1 MILPRNKRR
10 LFLGAGGLILATLTM
25 LLLARLK
32 FTGLAVSALLQLGGA
47 SEINLSVTQASPW
60 RVVVADLRF
69 QVRTQVFSARR
80 VTISRRHWWTPSL
93 GVVQVEQARV
103 AVTVDGSDINAI
115 NWATYQNSRA
125 KVQPWQVPLDEL
137 AVDGQLVVQAAALPA
152 QVLTGKIA
160 ARLSPQKNWEF
171 RAQAGGPGLAMQ
183 TEGSYNVAKDDLIF
197 KVPDMALDLK
207 IWQGFLQR
215 LILLP
220 GGPWE
225 LEGQLTGRAEGRRLG
240 KQFTATG
247 AVRWREGRAANRQR
261 AILGEG
267 IEAGLEFSDLAQI
280 STRPGNLRIRE
291 VRTGQLVLRGLEAEL
306 ALSGANKIAV
316 SHASFQTLGGTV
328 VVEPFDYF
336 PGLRELETVVRVG
349 GISIAEVMA
358 LTQDL
363 PALVTGRLNGR
374 CPIRI
379 DDGGLRFGPGSLE
392 LTPGVPARLQ
402 LTTGDRRKLRLTELR
417 LAIRPPGAPPGC
429 SAQLHIAG
437 VPDDGVGNAPIVLD
451 INVTGPL
458 ERYLHLDLESP
469 PK

>member
-10 LFLGAGGLILATLTM
+10 LILGTGGLILATLGL
-25 LLLARLK
+25 LLLAPLK

-69 QVRTQVFSARR
+69 QVRTQAFSARR
-80 VTISRRHWWTPSL
+80 VTIFRRHWWAPSL
-93 GVVQVEQARV
+93 GTVQVEQARV
-103 AVTVDGSDINAI
+103 PVIVDGSDTNAI

-160 ARLSPQKNWEF
+160 AHLSPQKTWEF
-171 RAQAGGPGLAMQ
+171 RVQADGPGLAVQ
-183 TEGSYNVAKDDLIF
+183 TEGSYDVARDDLTF
-197 KVPDMALDLK
+197 KVPDLALDLK
-207 IWQGFLQR
+207 IWQNYVQR

-225 LEGQLTGRAEGRRLG
+225 LAGQVSGRAEGRLLRN
-240 KQFTATG
+240 QFTATG
-247 AVRWREGRAANRQR
+247 AVRLREGRAASRQR

-267 IEAGLEFSDLAQI
+267 IEAHLEFTDLSQI
-280 STRPGNLRIRE
+280 ISKPGHLRIRE
-291 VRTGQLVLRGLEAEL
+291 LRTGRLVLRGLEAEL

-316 SHASFQTLGGTV
+316 SHASFQTLGGTAA
-328 VVEPFDYF
+328 VEPFAYF
-336 PGLRELETVVRVG
+336 PALRELEAVVRVDG
-349 GISIAEVMA
+349 VSLAEVMA
-358 LTQDL
+358 LTRDL
-363 PALVTGRLNGR
+363 PALVSGRLNGR

-379 DDGGLRFGPGSLE
+379 DAGGLRFGPGSLE

-402 LTTGDRRKLRLTELR
+402 FTAGDRRKWRLTELH
-417 LAIRPPGAPPGC
+417 LAIRPSGAPPGC
-429 SAQLHIAG
+429 SAQLHLAG
-437 VPDDGVGNAPIVLD
+437 VPEDGVGNAPIVLD
-451 INVTGPL
+451 VNVTGSL

>member
-1 MILPRNKRR
+1 MIFPRNKRR
-10 LFLGAGGLILATLTM
+10 LFLGAGGLILATLAM

-60 RVVVADLRF
+60 RVVVDDLRF
-69 QVRTQVFSARR
+69 QVRTQAFSARR
-80 VTISRRHWWTPSL
+80 VIISRRHWWAPSL
-93 GVVQVEQARV
+93 GAVQVEQVRV
-103 AVTVDGSDINAI
+103 AVTVDGSDTNAI

-152 QVLTGKIA
+152 QMLTGKIA
-160 ARLSPQKNWEF
+160 ARLSPQKTWEF
-171 RAQAGGPGLAMQ
+171 RAQADGPGLAVQ
-183 TEGSYNVAKDDLIF
+183 AEGSYDVAKDDLIF

-225 LEGQLTGRAEGRRLG
+225 LSGQVTGRAEGRRLG

-280 STRPGNLRIRE
+280 SSKPGNLRIRE

-316 SHASFQTLGGTV
+316 SHASLQTLGGTV

-374 CPIRI
+374 FPIRI

-392 LTPGVPARLQ
+392 LTPGVPAQLQ
-402 LTTGDRRKLRLTELR
+402 LTTGNRRKQRLTELH
-417 LAIRPPGAPPGC
+417 LAIRPSGAPPGS
-429 SAQLHIAG
+429 SAQLHIVG
-437 VPDDGVGNAPIVLD
+437 VPDDGEMNAPIVLD
-451 INVTGPL
+451 VNVTGPL

>member
-10 LFLGAGGLILATLTM
+10 LFLGAGGLILAALGL

-32 FTGLAVSALLQLGGA
+32 FTGLVMSALLHLGGA
-47 SEINLSVTQASPW
+47 SEISLSVTQASPW

-80 VTISRRHWWTPSL
+80 VTISRRHWWAPSL
-93 GVVQVEQARV
+93 GAVQVEQARV
-103 AVTVDGSDINAI
+103 PVTIDGSDTNAI

-137 AVDGQLVVQAAALPA
+137 AVDGELVVQAAALPA

-160 ARLSPQKNWEF
+160 ARLLPQKNWEF
-171 RAQAGGPGLAMQ
+171 RVQTDGPGLAVQ
-183 TEGSYNVAKDDLIF
+183 AEGSYDVAKDDLTF
-197 KVPDMALDLK
+197 KVPGMALDLK
-207 IWQGFLQR
+207 IWQNYVQR

-225 LEGQLTGRAEGRRLG
+225 LEGQVTGRAEGRLLS

-247 AVRWREGRAANRQR
+247 AVRLREGRAASRQR

-267 IEAGLEFSDLAQI
+267 IEADLEFTDLAQI
-280 STRPGNLRIRE
+280 SSKPGHLRIRE
-291 VRTGQLVLRGLEAEL
+291 LRTGRLVLRGLEAEL
-306 ALSGANKIAV
+306 AMRGANKIAV
-316 SHASFQTLGGTV
+316 SHASFQILGGTV
-328 VVEPFDYF
+328 ALEPFAYF
-336 PGLRELETVVRVG
+336 PALRELETVVLIDGV
-349 GISIAEVMA
+349 SLAEVMA
-358 LTQDL
+358 LTRDL
-363 PALVTGRLNGR
+363 PALVSGRLSGR

-392 LTPGVPARLQ
+392 LKPGVPAQLQ
-402 LTTGDRRKLRLTELR
+402 FTAGDRRKLRLTELH

-437 VPDDGVGNAPIVLD
+437 VPDDGEGNAPIVLD
-451 INVTGPL
+451 VNVTGPL